1 MKNNLKWSKAGALY
15 RVLAPPIIGEQE
27 NQCKRSG
34 KFAWTLQRNENG
46 TGKFETLGSLSNDDG
61 DGNEDNKKGTG

>member
-1 MKNNLKWSKAGALY
+1 MNNNLKCSKAGALY

-34 KFAWTLQRNENG
+34 KFARTLQRNENG
-46 TGKFETLGSLSNDDG
+46 TGNSKL
-61 DGNEDNKKGTG
+61 